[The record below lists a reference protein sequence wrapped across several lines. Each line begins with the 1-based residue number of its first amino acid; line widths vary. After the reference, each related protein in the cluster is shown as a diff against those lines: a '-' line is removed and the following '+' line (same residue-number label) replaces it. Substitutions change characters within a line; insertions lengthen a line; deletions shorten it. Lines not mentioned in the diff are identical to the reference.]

1 MAAYLGMD
9 TKDVPLDVFDTPVAP
24 NWRVTYDGLTKSDF
38 FKQYF
43 KRFSLS
49 HSYRSTLTTNYV
61 SNLNYEEDGLGN
73 PTAIDQSEFGNYVSG
88 RQFNVVSMSEQLSP
102 LLGVDMTFNT
112 ASENEPQ
119 LKVEMKRDRN
129 IAFGLTNYQITETKS
144 NALVV
149 GIGYKFKDI
158 PNPFMKTYGKLP
170 VKMLKE
176 TDLVLRADLN
186 IRDNRTIIRK
196 MEERQNQVTAGQNL
210 ISIKVS
216 ADLEVSDKITMRA
229 FYDHQITDP
238 YISTSFATS
247 NIRSGVALRF
257 NLNQ

>member
-1 MAAYLGMD
+1 
-9 TKDVPLDVFDTPVAP
+9 
-24 NWRVTYDGLTKSDF
+24 
-38 FKQYF
+38 
-43 KRFSLS
+43 
-49 HSYRSTLTTNYV
+49 LTTNYIT
-61 SNLNYEEDGLGN
+61 NLNFQDDEFGN
-73 PTAIDQSEFGNYVSG
+73 PTAIDQSEFGNYISE
-88 RQFNVVSMSEQLSP
+88 RQFNVVSLSEQLSP

-112 ASENEPQ
+112 EAENEPQ
-119 LKVEMKRDRN
+119 LKVELKRDRN
-129 IAFGLTNYQITETKS
+129 VAFGLTNFQVTETKS
-144 NALVV
+144 NALGV
-149 GIGYKFKDI
+149 GFGYKFKDV
-158 PNPFMKTYGKLP
+158 PNPFIKTYGKLP

-210 ISIKVS
+210 VSIKMS
-216 ADLEVSDKITMRA
+216 ADLEVSDKVTMRA
-229 FYDHQITDP
+229 FYDHQITSP

>member
-1 MAAYLGMD
+1 
-9 TKDVPLDVFDTPVAP
+9 
-24 NWRVTYDGLTKSDF
+24 
-38 FKQYF
+38 
-43 KRFSLS
+43 
-49 HSYRSTLTTNYV
+49 
-61 SNLNYEEDGLGN
+61 LNYEEDGLGN

-149 GIGYKFKDI
+149 GVGYKFKDI